1 MWLSDSFTLP
11 KGAPDRDAAI
21 AWLKLCGSLAGQ
33 DAFNPK
39 KGSIAVRTDSNAKL
53 YDAYLQSAMSD
64 WHKLDTSAGS
74 IVHGVMGNNAFMAAY
89 DSAVGK
95 FYQAGAMASG
105 IDGFLNDLTAAYATG
120 QAA

>member
-39 KGSIAVRTDSNAKL
+39 KGSISVRKDTNPALFDS
-53 YDAYLQSAMSD
+53 YLKSAIKD
-64 WHKLDTSAGS
+64 WATLDTSAGS